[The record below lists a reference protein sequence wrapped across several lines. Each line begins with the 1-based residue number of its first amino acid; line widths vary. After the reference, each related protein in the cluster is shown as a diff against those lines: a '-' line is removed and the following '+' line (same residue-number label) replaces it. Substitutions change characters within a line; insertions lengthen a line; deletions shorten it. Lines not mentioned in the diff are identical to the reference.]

1 MSPVL
6 AGRFFSTVLPGKPM
20 FCFFKPPSKNNV
32 RSHGPQSA
40 GPCYKAT
47 ESLKVFREGLW
58 SILGHVLKDHS
69 GYSVGKMLVIKQS
82 RSKEFILFSHI
93 KVLPRMGKKCPDGGS
108 LQQEGMGALG
118 CDTGQVGRASEGA
131 PPGVQ
136 LTHKF

>member
-1 MSPVL
+1 
-6 AGRFFSTVLPGKPM
+6 M
-20 FCFFKPPSKNNV
+20 FCFFKPPSKKKV

-58 SILGHVLKDHS
+58 SILGPVLKDHS

-82 RSKEFILFSHI
+82 RSKKFILFSHI

-108 LQQEGMGALG
+108 LQQRAWELLDVILG
-118 CDTGQVGRASEGA
+118 
-131 PPGVQ
+131 
-136 LTHKF
+136 K